1 MRITN
6 DLNRYSNNS
15 YSQNSPSFGAVYTK
29 SSVKLLKRFIP
40 DIINEDG
47 FEFAQKAINNLAQ
60 AGKRKDNLILKF
72 KDVDQL
78 GIGRIEVHAKHLSDN
93 INSFSKIDI
102 PVESIGKKDSQE
114 FESLTAIV
122 NSDSFV
128 PKANSAL
135 VENEKLSQPQK
146 VRNFVSEKLNDLS
159 QKIQDKAESIS
170 ESVSTIDGNSP
181 ISKWAFLSK
190 IKDLFPKGKNQY
202 QYTDKQKEEA
212 KILAGMID
220 NLPTYNK

>member
-1 MRITN
+1 MRVVN

-47 FEFAQKAINNLAQ
+47 FEFAQKAINNLSQ

-102 PVESIGKKDSQE
+102 PFESIGKKDSQE

-146 VRNFVSEKLNDLS
+146 VRNFVSEKLHDLS
-159 QKIQDKAESIS
+159 QKIQDKAEAISDSI
-170 ESVSTIDGNSP
+170 STIDESG
-181 ISKWAFLSK
+181 SKRRWGVLSDL
-190 IKDLFPKGKNQY
+190 KDLFTKPTYN
-202 QYTDKQKEEA
+202 DKQKEEA

-220 NLPTYNK
+220 NLPTLN

>member
-29 SSVKLLKRFIP
+29 SSVKLLKSFIP
-40 DIINEDG
+40 DMIMEDG

-72 KDVDQL
+72 KDADQL
-78 GIGRIEVHAKHLSDN
+78 GVGRLEVHAKHLSDN
-93 INSFSKIDI
+93 INSFSKIDSS
-102 PVESIGKKDSQE
+102 VDTLGLKDSQE

-128 PKANSAL
+128 SKANSAL
-135 VENEKLSQPQK
+135 VENERLSQPQK
-146 VRNFVSEKLNDLS
+146 VRNFVSEKLHDLS
-159 QKIQDKAESIS
+159 QKIQDKTEAIS

-220 NLPTYNK
+220 NLPTLN

>member
-1 MRITN
+1 MRVVN

-102 PVESIGKKDSQE
+102 PFESIGKKDSQE

-146 VRNFVSEKLNDLS
+146 VRNFVSEKLHDLS
-159 QKIQDKAESIS
+159 QKIQDKAEAISDSI
-170 ESVSTIDGNSP
+170 STIDESG
-181 ISKWAFLSK
+181 SKRRWGVLSDL
-190 IKDLFPKGKNQY
+190 KDLFTKPTYN
-202 QYTDKQKEEA
+202 DKQKEEA

-220 NLPTYNK
+220 NLPTLN